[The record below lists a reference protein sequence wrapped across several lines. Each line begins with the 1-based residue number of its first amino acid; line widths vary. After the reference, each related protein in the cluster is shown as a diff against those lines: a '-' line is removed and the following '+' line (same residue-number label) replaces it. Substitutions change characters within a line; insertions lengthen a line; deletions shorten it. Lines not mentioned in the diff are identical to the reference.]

1 MRHTLISEWTRNA
14 TYCNFRDK
22 HENEQQHFQVS
33 NWSKL
38 LFNFFFLIAS
48 HFYFCFLTKLQLLA
62 TTAFLKIK
70 LQYVAFLVHSEIKVW
85 LMQVLLNYFPDSLLF
100 LFLFPPSISTFG
112 NDGFL
117 KMELQ
122 LFAWLVH
129 TEIEINEV
137 HFIILNINNF

>member
-1 MRHTLISEWTRNA
+1 MRQNVVVH
-14 TYCNFRDK
+14 FRACQETICYSKELEILEIQKYDK
-22 HENEQQHFQVS
+22 WS
-33 NWSKL
+33 NMIK
-38 LFNFFFLIAS
+38 
-48 HFYFCFLTKLQLLA
+48 FCFLTQLQLLA

-70 LQYVAFLVHSEIKVW
+70 LQYVAFLVHSEIKVC

-129 TEIEINEV
+129 TEIKINEV
-137 HFIILNINNF
+137 RFIILNINNF